1 MLFIAPMGGL
11 DGGELTVIEAGGNE
25 ETVTCERG
33 TATGTAAG

>member
-11 DGGELTVIEAGGNE
+11 DGGEFIVIEAGGNE

-33 TATGTAAG
+33 AATGIGAG